1 MLIMS
6 KIKPIILW
14 TIIPI
19 IVILLGSLTTN
30 NIIDGDF
37 KLYEEKKSAVLA
49 EVKPLLVMEPI
60 KFPDLTEVVTK
71 HREKNKEVKSEFV
84 IKTDAIKLTKRDQI
98 KCMAH
103 NIYYEAGGESYMGQI
118 AVARVVMNRVLHG
131 FAENPCKV
139 IYQTTRKVNVETER
153 ATIHCQFSWVCRGK
167 LQPDTTSQ
175 RYKTAEEIAEQVI
188 YEDKWVDEMPNNVL
202 FFHNKSVNPS
212 WPYRTAM
219 VIGNHVFYS
228 YGKEKKN

>member
-1 MLIMS
+1 MS

-30 NIIDGDF
+30 NDINSNI
-37 KLYEEKKSAVLA
+37 KLYDEKRSVLLA
-49 EVKPLLVMEPI
+49 EVMPNFMSEMKPI
-60 KFPDLTEVVTK
+60 KFPDLTEFVTK
-71 HREKNKEVKSEFV
+71 HREVKAEFV
-84 IKTDAIKLTKRDQI
+84 IKTDAIRLTKRDQI

-139 IYQTTRKVNVETER
+139 IYQTTSKVNAETER
-153 ATIHCQFSWVCRGK
+153 ATIHCQFSWVCHGK

-175 RYKTAEEIAEQVI
+175 RYRTAEEIAEQVI
-188 YEDKWVDEMPNNVL
+188 HEDKWNDEMPNNVL

-212 WPYRTAM
+212 WPYKTAM

>member
-1 MLIMS
+1 MLIIS

-30 NIIDGDF
+30 NDINSNF
-37 KLYEEKKSAVLA
+37 KLYDEKKSAVLA
-49 EVKPLLVMEPI
+49 EVMPTYMNEMKPI
-60 KFPDLTEVVTK
+60 KFPDLTEFIIQPI
-71 HREKNKEVKSEFV
+71 EIKSEFV
-84 IKTDAIKLTKRDQI
+84 IKTDIIKLTKRDQI

-103 NIYYEAGGESYMGQI
+103 NIYYEAGGESHMGQI

-153 ATIHCQFSWVCRGK
+153 ATIHCQFSWVCHGK
-167 LQPDTTSQ
+167 LQPDTDSK
-175 RYKTAEEIAEQVI
+175 RYKIAEEIAEQVI
-188 YEDKWVDEMPNNVL
+188 HEDKWVDEIPDNVL
-202 FFHNKSVNPS
+202 FFHNKNVNPS
-212 WPYRTAM
+212 WPYKTAM
-219 VIGNHVFYS
+219 IIGNHIFYS
-228 YGKEKKN
+228 HGKEKKN

>member
-1 MLIMS
+1 MLSIS
-6 KIKPIILW
+6 KLKSLTLCA
-14 TIIPI
+14 TISI
-19 IVILLGSLTTN
+19 IVLLLGTMSLN
-30 NIIDGDF
+30 NTDYL
-37 KLYEEKKSAVLA
+37 KQYEEKKSV
-49 EVKPLLVMEPI
+49 LLVTAAPSFISEMKPI
-60 KFPDLTEVVTK
+60 KFPDLTEFIIQPV
-71 HREKNKEVKSEFV
+71 EIKSEFV
-84 IKTDAIKLTKRDQI
+84 IKTDIIKLTKRDQI

-153 ATIHCQFSWVCRGK
+153 ATIHCQFSWVCHGK
-167 LQPDTTSQ
+167 LQPDTTSNK
-175 RYKTAEEIAEQVI
+175 YKTAEEIAEQVI
-188 YEDKWVDEMPNNVL
+188 HEDKWNDEIPNNVL

-212 WPYRTAM
+212 WPYKTAM

>member
-1 MLIMS
+1 MLSIS
-6 KIKPIILW
+6 KIKSLTLCTTISIIIL
-14 TIIPI
+14 
-19 IVILLGSLTTN
+19 LLGTMSFN
-30 NIIDGDF
+30 NIDHDL
-37 KLYEEKKSAVLA
+37 KQYEEKKTVLLT
-49 EVKPLLVMEPI
+49 EVALSFISEMRPI
-60 KFPDLTEVVTK
+60 KFPDLTEFVTK
-71 HREKNKEVKSEFV
+71 HREISSEFV
-84 IKTDAIKLTKRDQI
+84 IKTEAIKLTKRDQI

-139 IYQTTRKVNVETER
+139 IYQTTRKVNSETER
-153 ATIHCQFSWVCRGK
+153 ATIHCQFSWVCHGK
-167 LQPDTTSQ
+167 LQPDTDSK
-175 RYKTAEEIAEQVI
+175 RYRTAEEIAEQVI
-188 YEDKWVDEMPNNVL
+188 HEDKWVDEIPNNVL

-212 WPYRTAM
+212 WPYKTAM